1 MTGRRPVANWSA
13 APIWICRPHNPAAA
27 AIGYRLHIIWGV
39 RAPPPA
45 LGRLIEPCLP
55 NSASRPPAGEKW
67 IHEIKQDGF
76 RIIARRDSAG
86 VRLLTRNGHAGT
98 GLL

>member
-1 MTGRRPVANWSA
+1 MLWRSSRPRRPSSA
-13 APIWICRPHNPAAA
+13 
-27 AIGYRLHIIWGV
+27 GF
-39 RAPPPA
+39 
-45 LGRLIEPCLP
+45 IEPCLP
-55 NSASRPPAGEKW
+55 SNAPRPPAGDNW